1 MDNFYS
7 TTGVPESFLH
17 VLLASKI
24 KYYSCYIIYCL
35 DVLKQISI
43 LFLNILSS
51 IKLCFTN
58 KQWDWTTVSIT
69 LAVWEAFPFFVVR
82 NFWTNKNCNTPQEP
96 RLLAAIFRCSLK
108 TVWFSLYSE
117 ITIAKPPQLTPK
129 KLTTLEILIL
139 QKMWLPHSGVADFIY
154 LFFDTEARQ
163 QFNWDSRSDSYESST
178 AGWKKFWNI
187 YCGVLSAS
195 SPLQAI
201 ETISSHGQFPSMG
214 Q

>member
-1 MDNFYS
+1 MDKFYS

-24 KYYSCYIIYCL
+24 KYYSWYIIYCL
-35 DVLKQISI
+35 DVRKQIII

-129 KLTTLEILIL
+129 KLTTLKILIQWRLKIWFLRVFYCWLEEILKHLLWSTFCIE
-139 QKMWLPHSGVADFIY
+139 PSSS
-154 LFFDTEARQ
+154 
-163 QFNWDSRSDSYESST
+163 NWDYFFTWAVSIF
-178 AGWKKFWNI
+178 G
-187 YCGVLSAS
+187 
-195 SPLQAI
+195 
-201 ETISSHGQFPSMG
+201 TISPTISILNGFQLFWMHPKSIPNY
-214 Q
+214 